1 MCYLFIPN
9 SNTIVLFSTKIIYLP
24 ILVVFIWS
32 FLQKVS
38 VSVLSPFKY
47 PRSSSLLFIT
57 LHGLCES
64 WKHMWSLWDNLI
76 TQVSNMFTDIF
87 QSKNQRFTVLNIFRM
102 LRRVCLWHFSISSKT
117 KQNVLSFCLPN
128 AHTFSTW
135 KWLIFNSNFTTQH
148 FFFIKL
154 QKLIP
159 FSIILWEAEVLDL
172 TEIFLV
178 LLSYTLINRIYF
190 IWIRQPGYNS
200 CMWML
205 H

>member
-1 MCYLFIPN
+1 MKVESTCEVCGITWLLKSQTCSQTFFNLKIKDSQSWIFLECCEGFVFGISPLVLKQSRMFCLSVYLMPTLSVHEN
-9 SNTIVLFSTKIIYLP
+9 DWYLTAT
-24 ILVVFIWS
+24 
-32 FLQKVS
+32 
-38 VSVLSPFKY
+38 
-47 PRSSSLLFIT
+47 SLL
-57 LHGLCES
+57 
-64 WKHMWSLWDNLI
+64 
-76 TQVSNMFTDIF
+76 
-87 QSKNQRFTVLNIFRM
+87 
-102 LRRVCLWHFSISSKT
+102 SI
-117 KQNVLSFCLPN
+117 
-128 AHTFSTW
+128 
-135 KWLIFNSNFTTQH
+135 